1 MSSSD
6 DRPGDDFQAHGDAH
20 PDAGRPGHGFGD
32 LEAELRALGDTLHSP
47 TPPPSDVA
55 RAVRARLEGPAHT
68 ESPARP
74 GNRTR
79 RGRLFGRPGR
89 DGSGSRAG
97 QDGPLGSPGR
107 DGRSGRVRLSRR
119 KVAAVVAVFLAVL
132 IGATPQGR
140 AAVVSV
146 LRFAGVEIGVGVPGP
161 LPTGVPRPL
170 PGERRVTLDEA
181 RRAVAFPI
189 AVPSAL
195 GDPADVR
202 VADGGRVVSLFWPG
216 VRLDE
221 FDGTLGVVFR
231 KDLGEPWPEE
241 IPRLRAWWV
250 QQPHRLSYVP
260 RRGGAPREERVAAPT
275 LIWQRGAVGL
285 RLEGPS
291 RDQAL
296 RIAASAQ

>member
-6 DRPGDDFQAHGDAH
+6 DHPGDDFQAHSGT
-20 PDAGRPGHGFGD
+20 GRPGDGFGD

-47 TPPPSDVA
+47 APPPSGVA

-74 GNRTR
+74 GR
-79 RGRLFGRPGR
+79 RFGRPGR

-97 QDGPLGSPGR
+97 QARPLGSPRR
-107 DGRSGRVRLSRR
+107 DGRSRRVRLSRR
-119 KVAAVVAVFLAVL
+119 KVAAALAVFLAVL

-140 AAVVSV
+140 AAVASV
-146 LRFAGVEIGVGVPGP
+146 LRFAGVEIGVGAPGP
-161 LPTGVPRPL
+161 LPAGVPSPL

-189 AVPSAL
+189 VVPFAL

-216 VRLDE
+216 ARLDE

-260 RRGGAPREERVAAPT
+260 RHGGAPREERVAAPT

-296 RIAASAQ
+296 RIAASAR